1 MRDIQIGSV
10 LEPLD
15 DPDLLAPALELLA
28 LGHAMGLV
36 PEGEPLER
44 LDLATLRSI
53 AREAGRAGIGAAAG
67 ARMQAGPLDR
77 EDLREVLAR
86 LVEALEQS
94 PLPTREWASL
104 SEILGAEELAGL
116 LGISPSSLRRYASGA
131 RPTPDDVA
139 ARLHFLATVVADLLG
154 TYNALGVR
162 RWFHR
167 PRSALQGRSPAE
179 VLSGSW
185 DPEDEGPL
193 AARALARSLLASS
206 AT

>member
-1 MRDIQIGSV
+1 MRDVQIGSV

-15 DPDLLAPALELLA
+15 DPDLLPPALEVLA
-28 LGHAMGLV
+28 LAHAIGLL

-53 AREAGRAGIGAAAG
+53 AREAGRAGIGAAAA
-67 ARMQAGPLDR
+67 ARLQAGAHDR
-77 EDLREVLAR
+77 EDLREALAR
-86 LVEALEQS
+86 LADALEQS
-94 PLPTREWASL
+94 PLPAREWPSL
-104 SEILGAEELAGL
+104 SEILGPEELAAL
-116 LGISPSSLRRYASGA
+116 LEISGSSLRRYAGGA
-131 RPTPDDVA
+131 RPTPDEVA

-167 PRSALQGRSPAE
+167 PRSALGGRSPAQ
-179 VLSGSW
+179 VLSGPW
-185 DPEDEGPL
+185 DPEDEGPR
-193 AARALARSLLASS
+193 AVRALARSLLGSS